1 MIKRIMLIL
10 ACLTI
15 GCSIPTSSAFAM
27 GHASGGHS
35 SGGHSSG
42 SHASGS
48 HSAASHSAG
57 SHASASHGIAS
68 HPSTEAGH
76 TTSRPAAKAAS
87 KLPNTSEAKRAVN
100 SATHTETYK
109 TLQTSHQRD
118 SYAYYH
124 GYYSTYYPNQTPN
137 QIMTHHYYWMPAWL
151 ASSNNSESQSVNQ
164 AAKQNG
170 LKWIVVSGNA
180 IAVPNKVYRHV
191 KPGDHVTLID
201 DAHLKVNDH
210 TYTI

>member
-1 MIKRIMLIL
+1 MFKRIMLVLI
-10 ACLTI
+10 CLTI
-15 GCSIPTSSAFAM
+15 GCSIPTSAFAM

-76 TTSRPAAKAAS
+76 TTSHPAAKAAS
-87 KLPNTSEAKRAVN
+87 RLPNTPSAQRAVN

-109 TLQTSHQRD
+109 SLRTSNERN
-118 SYAYYH
+118 SYTYYH
-124 GYYSTYYPNQTPN
+124 GYYSTYHPNQTPN
-137 QIMTHHYYWMPAWL
+137 QIMAHHYYWMPMWL
-151 ASSNNSESQSVNQ
+151 ANSNNSESQSVKN

-170 LKWIVVSGNA
+170 LKWIEVSGNA
-180 IAVPNKVYRHV
+180 IAVPNKIYRHV
-191 KPGDHVTLID
+191 KRGDHITLID
-201 DAHLKVNDH
+201 DAHLRVNDH